1 MLERAHIPWYACF
14 FLTHHT
20 SHQGGFEMLLW
31 GLAGFVL
38 PVKSG
43 KVFEQALGI
52 TVEDEFFK
60 DNAIEVR
67 IIHQSWSTEFE
78 TISELRN
85 PDVLDGHGFLLL
97 PSKHIVTQLHKRMTW
112 WQTVQRNS
120 MTEQED
126 PTLMKRR
133 KRKEWQSHLNATKNY
148 KWDPWQDKTKQQVKT
163 RKVKTKQ
170 DKPLCRRR
178 TVMKEGKQTRWWFQ
192 SWKSKFYSAL
202 LSKRVR
208 SLPMEANKRNSKFP

>member
-1 MLERAHIPWYACF
+1 MCLF

-67 IIHQSWSTEFE
+67 IIHQSWSTEIE
-78 TISELRN
+78 TISELWN

-97 PSKHIVTQLHKRMTW
+97 PSKHIVTQLHKPMT
-112 WQTVQRNS
+112 
-120 MTEQED
+120 
-126 PTLMKRR
+126 
-133 KRKEWQSHLNATKNY
+133 
-148 KWDPWQDKTKQQVKT
+148 
-163 RKVKTKQ
+163 
-170 DKPLCRRR
+170 
-178 TVMKEGKQTRWWFQ
+178 
-192 SWKSKFYSAL
+192 
-202 LSKRVR
+202 
-208 SLPMEANKRNSKFP
+208 